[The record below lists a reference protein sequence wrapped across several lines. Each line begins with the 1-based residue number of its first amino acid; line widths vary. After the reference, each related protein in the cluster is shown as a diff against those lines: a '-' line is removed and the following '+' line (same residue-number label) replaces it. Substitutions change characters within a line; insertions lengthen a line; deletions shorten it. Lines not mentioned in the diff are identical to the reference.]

1 MARLWEGLGWYN
13 GFMWYA
19 LTIALGICV
28 ILATRANRGQRRS
41 SRAAREMRDYMRRQ
55 SYRNDESA

>member
-1 MARLWEGLGWYN
+1 
-13 GFMWYA
+13 MWYA
-19 LTIALGICV
+19 LAFAIVVCV